1 MTLLMEIHTE
11 RLLLRQWR
19 TEDRQ
24 PFSAMNADPEVMRY
38 FPAPLTHG
46 QSDAMADRCQMF
58 LEKRGWGLWAVEV
71 KAERAFIGFVGLS
84 VPVADLPF
92 MPCVEIGWRLA
103 AAAWGKGYATE
114 AARAALRVGFVDLQF
129 AEIVSFTSV
138 INARSRAVMER
149 LGMTQDKQTFEHP
162 GVPIGNLLR
171 EHCLYRLSFEEWAK
185 NNAFTGSTPYNHHQ
199 EIPESTRKSSH

>member
-1 MTLLMEIHTE
+1 MTSLMEIHTE
-11 RLLLRQWR
+11 RLFLRQWR
-19 TEDRQ
+19 AEDRK
-24 PFSAMNADPEVMRY
+24 PFAAMNADPEVMRY
-38 FPAPLTHG
+38 FPATLTHE
-46 QSDAMADRCQMF
+46 QSDAMADRCQMS

-71 KAERAFIGFVGLS
+71 KAERSFIGFVGLS
-84 VPVADLPF
+84 IPVADLPF

-138 INARSRAVMER
+138 INTRSRAVMER
-149 LGMTQDKQTFEHP
+149 LGMKEDKQTFEHP

-171 EHCLYRLSFEEWAK
+171 EHCLYRLSRDQW
-185 NNAFTGSTPYNHHQ
+185 S
-199 EIPESTRKSSH
+199 ES